1 MKRVSMSGSP
11 RENVGKK
18 DAKAQRNAGK
28 VVCIMYGGDEQI
40 SFTLPE
46 KKFDKIIFTPE
57 VYLIDLEI
65 GDKKYAALLKE
76 VQYHPVSDRVLHADF
91 LQVKEDKAISV
102 AMPIKATGTSI
113 GVMNGG
119 KLSVKMRKITL
130 KGLINDIPED
140 IVLDI
145 TKIKIGMAI
154 RVKDVAIKGITL
166 LDNPSNV
173 ILSVK
178 MARGVIEDEEEGEE
192 TDGAEGAEGAES
204 TEGGASAE
212 EAKK

>member
-18 DAKAQRNAGK
+18 DAKAQRKAGN
-28 VVCIMYGGDEQI
+28 VVCVMYGGDEQI
-40 SFTLPE
+40 SFTLEE

-65 GDKKYAALLKE
+65 GDKKFVALLKE

-102 AMPIKATGTSI
+102 AMPIKVTGTSI

-119 KLSVKMRKITL
+119 KLTVKMRKLNL
-130 KGLINDIPED
+130 KGLINDIPEE

-145 TKIKIGMAI
+145 TKIKIGMGI
-154 RVKDVAIKGITL
+154 RVKDVTIKGITL

-178 MARGVIEDEEEGEE
+178 TARGVLGEDEEEEAE
-192 TDGAEGAEGAES
+192 DAEGAEGATEENS
-204 TEGGASAE
+204 TEASE
-212 EAKK
+212 